1 MRIQYIIHNSMKL
14 IKDITF
20 KCCTINFDFNTVL
33 SSVCI
38 NTIPSYDPHYN
49 SHLTPHTMTSSIPQ
63 VYTRNDEYTGDC
75 ASHWEDAP
83 FPLSDFQKWA
93 IDAYH
98 TNKHVLVTA
107 HTGSGKT
114 YPAEHAI
121 RDCVRNGR
129 KLIYTSPIKSLSN
142 QKFYD
147 FQRKFPEASVGILTG
162 DIKYNPEGNVL
173 IMTTEILRNLVF
185 YKRIADP
192 TGKLTIELDIARDFH
207 CVVFD
212 EVHYINDE
220 DRGRVWEETLVL
232 LPQHI
237 QLILLSA
244 TIDNP
249 LDFCNWI
256 ADMKQR
262 DVVWTSTTHRVVP
275 LRHCLFTSFIPSY
288 YSGKRSSDQQKN
300 IATAMD
306 KKLVIFDSNEHGGMN
321 ERIFEGWRGNLARVA
336 DGVSRNT
343 IIHDCV
349 TYLYN
354 EDLCPAIFF
363 TFSKVRCEA
372 LAKQTSLQMLQPN
385 ELAEVIRIVDYY
397 IGTSPNRE
405 AYQVMTQWTDLR
417 RCLEKGV
424 GFHHSGLI
432 PLFKEIVEMLYEKNL
447 VKVLFATETFAVGV
461 NMPTRTV
468 VFTALEK
475 FVNDG
480 QLRFLHPFEYLQM
493 AGRAG
498 RRGIDTLGTA
508 ILLPYGRGSD
518 PLELPEC
525 SILRNMIHGKSQ
537 FIRSKFTPDYTFILK
552 MILNGVPLLKWISH
566 SLYHREYAHE
576 ITMAQGRLQRLRDAS
591 DSISRDNQITDEER
605 ALCVEYTTIN
615 NRPSHLRSNTAKR
628 RFEEIRRVKGF
639 HQSLMKYNAVQHH
652 QQEMTVAESECENA
666 SGAIR
671 ATLESVLS
679 ILKHYGYVTR
689 ADVELTDA
697 DVTIK
702 GRVASDLMEC
712 HPILMTELMTDIIGD
727 DGKNGKN
734 TNTDQ
739 FTMED
744 WAGILGL
751 FCDSQPVDRSLADME
766 DEYVPEHLYSV
777 IERIQDTAHKWEASE
792 CDRKLSLGTQWK
804 ANPYMVGA
812 MIRWADTT
820 TSVKDIIDY
829 YNIFEGNFIKDV
841 LKVYNCTAEVER
853 IAGILGKPHI
863 SAHMWNLRRVLQ
875 RSVVGVESLYVK
887 I

>member
-1 MRIQYIIHNSMKL
+1 M
-14 IKDITF
+14 
-20 KCCTINFDFNTVL
+20 
-33 SSVCI
+33 SS
-38 NTIPSYDPHYN
+38 TEIPS
-49 SHLTPHTMTSSIPQ
+49 IAPQ
-63 VYTRNDEYTGDC
+63 VYTRNGPYTGSCDEYWT
-75 ASHWEDAP
+75 DAP

-121 RDCVRNGR
+121 RDCIRNGR

-185 YKRIADP
+185 YKRISDP
-192 TGKLTIELDIARDFH
+192 SGRLSIELDIARDFH

-237 QLILLSA
+237 NLVLLSA

-249 LDFCNWI
+249 LEFCRWI
-256 ADMKQR
+256 AEMKCR

-288 YSGKRSSDQQKN
+288 YNKKTSKGQEYERANNQQKD
-300 IATAMD
+300 IAMNMD

-321 ERIFEGWRGNLARVA
+321 ERIFEQWRCNLSRVS
-336 DGVSRNT
+336 DGISRNT

-372 LAKQTSLQMLQPN
+372 LAKQTSLQLLQPN
-385 ELAEVIRIVDYY
+385 ELAEVVRIVDYY

-405 AYQVMTQWTDLR
+405 SYKILPQWIDLR

-468 VFTALEK
+468 VFTSLEK
-475 FVNDG
+475 FVKDG
-480 QLRFLHPFEYLQM
+480 QCRYLYPFEYLQM

-508 ILLPYGRGSD
+508 ILLPFGRGSE
-518 PLELPEC
+518 PLDIPEC
-525 SILRNMIHGKSQ
+525 SVLRNMIHGQSQ
-537 FIRSKFTPDYTFILK
+537 YIRSKFTPDYTFVLK
-552 MILNGVPLLKWISH
+552 MILNGVPLLKWIER
-566 SLYHREYAHE
+566 SLYYREYAHE
-576 ITMAQGRLQRLRDAS
+576 IKASETRLQQLEAQS
-591 DSISRDNQITDEER
+591 ESIQQENSISEDEQK
-605 ALCVEYTTIN
+605 LCTEYNTIHT
-615 NRPSHLRSNTAKR
+615 RPANLRSNTAKKR
-628 RFEEIRRVKGF
+628 YEEIRRIKGF
-639 HQSLMKYNAVQHH
+639 HQIWTRYNAISAHNTERSKIEV
-652 QQEMTVAESECENA
+652 EVENA
-666 SGAIR
+666 KNAVR
-671 ATLESVLS
+671 LTVETVLS
-679 ILKHYGYVTR
+679 MLKDNGYITR
-689 ADVELTDA
+689 SDVGITSS
-697 DVTIK
+697 DVTDK
-702 GRVASDLMEC
+702 GRVASELMEC
-712 HPILMTELMTDIIGD
+712 QPILMTELLTHIDN
-727 DGKNGKN
+727 NG
-734 TNTDQ
+734 TTL
-739 FTMED
+739 TMEE
-744 WAGILGL
+744 WAGLLGL
-751 FCDSQPVDRSLADME
+751 FCDSHPIDRSLIDME
-766 DEYVPEHLYSV
+766 DEYVSESV
-777 IERIQDTAHKWEASE
+777 YRIVEQVKKTADKWEMGE
-792 CDRKLSLGTQWK
+792 CDRKLTLGISWSV
-804 ANPYMVGA
+804 NPYMVGA
-812 MIRWADTT
+812 MMRWADKTT
-820 TSVKDIIDY
+820 TVKDIIEY

-841 LKVYNCTAEVER
+841 LKVYNCTAEIER
-853 IAGILGKPHI
+853 VASILNKPHI
-863 SAHMWNLRRVLQ
+863 SSQMWNLRTVLQ
-875 RSVVGVESLYVK
+875 RGIIGVESLYVK